1 MKNLKIL
8 LLTLFSSIF
17 LTNCLHITEELTLK
31 KNGSGTY
38 KLNFDMSEVKS
49 MMAMMAGM
57 QPVKDSTMTDST
69 ANGAAAED
77 PMGGGGQMA
86 EMGKQ
91 LTDVAASLKGVKG
104 ISNISE
110 INDTATYQFGYT
122 FDFADDIALNKALKI
137 IGKDK
142 YESNNA
148 ETYKFDG
155 KKFERLAVG
164 DFGAEIKKQLSQE
177 EDNAEEGA
185 ESQMEMLKMFFADMT
200 YKQIYHFES
209 NVKKSSNEL
218 SEVSEDTK
226 TVTISQKPFDEEQSK
241 KNIGVATVIKLK

>member
-57 QPVKDSTMTDST
+57 KPPVDSAAAAD
-69 ANGAAAED
+69 GAATDAPAD
-77 PMGGGGQMA
+77 PMGGEGAGQMA

-104 ISNISE
+104 ITNIAE

-137 IGKDK
+137 IGKEK

-155 KKFERLAVG
+155 K
-164 DFGAEIKKQLSQE
+164 
-177 EDNAEEGA
+177 
-185 ESQMEMLKMFFADMT
+185 MLK
-200 YKQIYHFES
+200 K
-209 NVKKSSNEL
+209 VRKVRWKC
-218 SEVSEDTK
+218 
-226 TVTISQKPFDEEQSK
+226 
-241 KNIGVATVIKLK
+241 LKCSLQT

>member
-142 YESNNA
+142 YESN
-148 ETYKFDG
+148 
-155 KKFERLAVG
+155 KFERLAVG